1 MFAETVGTCFVTG
14 DGAAIVGVADSANS
28 EK

>member
-1 MFAETVGTCFVTG
+1 MFAETVGTRVFTVE
-14 DGAAIVGVADSANS
+14 GAEMAGVADSANS